1 MNSQSLYCSFYLD
14 PDDIASKIKHSRAR
28 TEGLQFPEG
37 LKRSAF
43 FIAEELEKR
52 TSVNIIISGN
62 HCYGACDVDMELM
75 RSVDVLFHFGH
86 SELIKGLD
94 NVIYIETPAR
104 GNIKNVLEKATSE
117 LGPGTVGLVT
127 TLQHVHKIDDIKT
140 FIGSKGIS
148 YVVGTGDSRIKYPG
162 QILGCNFSA
171 ADISCDQYL
180 YIGSG
185 TFHPLGIAIAT
196 KRKVLCA
203 DPMTTSIGWVDPDKV
218 LRTRCGIIA
227 KCRRA
232 ETYGILISTKI
243 GQNRAA
249 LARRMGKLAK
259 KYGKKY
265 IMISLDN
272 ITPDALMQFKMN
284 AFVNTACPR
293 IAIDDAGMFSA
304 PVLTPVEFE
313 IALGHKN
320 WNEYVFDEIRE
331 QTVQKEY

>member
-1 MNSQSLYCSFYLD
+1 MNRPSLYCSFYLD
-14 PDDIASKIKHSRAR
+14 LDDIANKIKHSRAR
-28 TEGLQFPEG
+28 TVGLQFPEG

-43 FIAEELEKR
+43 FIAGELEKR

-62 HCYGACDVDMELM
+62 PCYGACDVDMELM

-86 SELIKGLD
+86 SELVKGPD

-104 GNIKNVLEKATSE
+104 TNIKNVLAKAIAE
-117 LGPGTVGLVT
+117 LGSGTIGLVT
-127 TLQHVHKIDDIKT
+127 TVQHVHRMDDIKA
-140 FIGSKGIS
+140 FIRSKGIS

-171 ADISCDQYL
+171 ADIPCDQYL

-203 DPMTTSIGWVDPDKV
+203 DPMTTSIEWVDPDKI
-218 LRTRCGIIA
+218 LRTRCGIIE
-227 KCRRA
+227 KCHRA
-232 ETYGILISTKI
+232 DTYGILISTKI

-249 LARRMGKLAK
+249 LAQRMAVLAE
-259 KYGKKY
+259 KYEKKY

-293 IAIDDAGMFSA
+293 IAIDNAGMFSA

-313 IALGHKN
+313 IALGHKD
-320 WNEYVFDEIRE
+320 WNEYVFDEIRD
-331 QTVQKEY
+331 

>member
-14 PDDIASKIKHSRAR
+14 PDDIASKIKHSGAR
-28 TEGLQFPEG
+28 TVGLQFPEG

-43 FIAEELEKR
+43 FIAGELEKR
-52 TSVNIIISGN
+52 TSVDIIISGN
-62 HCYGACDVDMELM
+62 PCYGACDVDMELM

-86 SELIKGLD
+86 SELVKGLD

-104 GNIKNVLEKATSE
+104 GNIKNVLEKATAE
-117 LGPGTVGLVT
+117 LGSGTVGLVT

-162 QILGCNFSA
+162 QILGCNFSS

-331 QTVQKEY
+331 

>member
-1 MNSQSLYCSFYLD
+1 MNSPSLYCSFYLD
-14 PDDIASKIKHSRAR
+14 LDDIANEIKHSGAR
-28 TEGLQFPEG
+28 TVGLQFPEG

-43 FIAEELEKR
+43 FIAGELEKR

-62 HCYGACDVDMELM
+62 PCYGACDVDMELM

-86 SELIKGLD
+86 SELVKGLD

-104 GNIKNVLEKATSE
+104 TNIKNVLAKAIAE
-117 LGPGTVGLVT
+117 LGSGTIGLVT
-127 TLQHVHKIDDIKT
+127 TVQHVHRIDDIKA
-140 FIGSKGIS
+140 FIRSKGIS

-171 ADISCDQYL
+171 ADIPCDQYL

-203 DPMTTSIGWVDPDKV
+203 DPMTTSIEWVDPDKI

-227 KCRRA
+227 KCHRA
-232 ETYGILISTKI
+232 DTYGILISTKI

-249 LARRMGKLAK
+249 LAQRMAVLAE
-259 KYGKKY
+259 KYEKKY

-293 IAIDDAGMFSA
+293 IAIDNAGMFSA

-313 IALGHKN
+313 IALGHKD
-320 WNEYVFDEIRE
+320 WNEYVFDEIRD
-331 QTVQKEY
+331 